1 MKHAPQPVGRRTAQ
15 VRRGAF
21 RKPPR
26 RGFQA
31 RFSILIAGL
40 AAGMVSSGLLSSVTG
55 AGEQSKTLSHVEA
68 QTAAW
73 ALPDPRPV
81 KSESVTVATGATIF
95 ARLETDVST
104 AKSHLGSS
112 IRARIVRDVTGPE
125 GVLIPVGAMLRGRIE
140 TLVPS
145 SSPTDRARLLLKFS
159 RLEITGGKSLELN
172 AHLTEVENSR
182 EKVLP
187 TGVIQGLLQ
196 SEVPVS
202 LLQAALEKWKKANP
216 QSGQEAESQKEKYL
230 GKPNTAIEYAAG
242 TDLDLTLDKPL
253 ELDEVFDPVIPGRIS
268 DAANSAVKELLAS
281 APQRASGKDGKPGD
295 PLNLVIV
302 GSEADIRETFR
313 AAGWDIPER
322 ETSSSLIATVRAAV
336 SEQGYG
342 KAPVSDLYL
351 YGQRENLAFEKMLNT
366 FTKRHHLR
374 LWRSPVKTA
383 AGREIWLGA
392 ATHDIGIDIHPG
404 VVSHAIDPNLDLERA
419 KVGADLILSGRVGG
433 EELVN
438 RPNPLTDGL
447 TATGAPWRTDGRLLA
462 IELRP

>member
-1 MKHAPQPVGRRTAQ
+1 MRHSLAAQ

-21 RKPPR
+21 RKPTR
-26 RGFQA
+26 CGFLVC
-31 RFSILIAGL
+31 FTILIAGL
-40 AAGMVSSGLLSSVTG
+40 ALGMVTAGVLASVIG
-55 AGEQSKTLSHVEA
+55 AGEQQTSAWTLPEP
-68 QTAAW
+68 
-73 ALPDPRPV
+73 LPV
-81 KSESVTVATGATIF
+81 KSESVTVPAGTSIF
-95 ARLETDVST
+95 AGLETDVST
-104 AKSHLGSS
+104 AKSHLHSP
-112 IRARIVRDVTGPE
+112 IMARVVRDVTGAE
-125 GVLIPVGAMLRGRIE
+125 GVLIPVGATLRGRID

-159 RLEITGGKSLELN
+159 RLEILSGKLVELT
-172 AHLTEVENSR
+172 AHLSEVENSR

-187 TGVIQGLLQ
+187 TGIIQGLLQ
-196 SEVPVS
+196 SEVPIS

-216 QSGQEAESQKEKYL
+216 QAGQEAEKQKEKYL
-230 GKPNTAIEYAAG
+230 GKSNTAIEYAAG

-253 ELDEVFDPVIPGRIS
+253 ELDKVFDPAAPERIS
-268 DAANSAVKELLAS
+268 DPANSTMKKLLAS

-313 AAGWDIPER
+313 AAGWDVPER
-322 ETSSSLIATVRAAV
+322 GTSSSLIATVRAAV

-374 LWRSPVKTA
+374 LWRSPVKTT

-392 ATHDIGIDIHPG
+392 ATHDIGLDIHPG

-419 KVGADLILSGRVGG
+419 KVGADLILSGHVAG
-433 EELVN
+433 EALLT
-438 RPNPLTDGL
+438 RPNPLTEGL

-462 IELRP
+462 IELKP